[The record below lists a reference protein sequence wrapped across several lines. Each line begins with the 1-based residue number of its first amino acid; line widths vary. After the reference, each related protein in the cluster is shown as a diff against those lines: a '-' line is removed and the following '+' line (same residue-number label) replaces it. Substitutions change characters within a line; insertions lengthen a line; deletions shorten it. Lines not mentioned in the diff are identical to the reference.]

1 MLKFYNKCQRRIKY
15 FLNYLNI
22 QNEVIKNKK
31 SLFKESPEKLKKLSQ
46 FLIRIEG
53 NFYLRQKNKYIEL
66 MEIFLT
72 NHINAEDFYFYFIT
86 RYHNTN
92 QDLREMKQNFE

>member
-1 MLKFYNKCQRRIKY
+1 
-15 FLNYLNI
+15 
-22 QNEVIKNKK
+22 
-31 SLFKESPEKLKKLSQ
+31 
-46 FLIRIEG
+46 
-53 NFYLRQKNKYIEL
+53 

>member
-1 MLKFYNKCQRRIKY
+1 MSKKNQV

-86 RYHNTN
+86 RYDNTN